1 MYRIAIVEDCP
12 EDSDLLVE
20 YLTRYEQEQG
30 EGFRIEQFSN
40 GLNFVEDY
48 RPDYDIVLMDI
59 EMPYLDGMATA
70 RKLREMD
77 SAVCLIF
84 VTNMA
89 QYAIEGYEVGALDY
103 LLKPIPYQH
112 FALKLERAIRNR
124 EARRERY
131 FGIQSPE
138 GFIRLPVSHIYYV
151 VSEKH
156 YLCFTT
162 QEGIYRQRGSLKELS
177 TQLPGQT
184 FARCHTS
191 YLVNMDYVERVGQS
205 TVTVK
210 GQELPISRT
219 CKKEF
224 MDSFARYLGGNH

>member
-1 MYRIAIVEDCP
+1 MYHIAIVEDCP
-12 EDSDLLVE
+12 EDSNLLVE
-20 YLTRYEQEQG
+20 YLNRYEAERD
-30 EGFRIEQFSN
+30 EKFKIEQFAN

-48 RPDYDIVLMDI
+48 HPDFDIVLMDI
-59 EMPYLDGMATA
+59 EMPHLDGMATA
-70 RKLREMD
+70 RKMREMD

-131 FGIQSPE
+131 FSIQSPE
-138 GFIRLPVSHIYYV
+138 GFVRLPISHIYYV

-162 QEGIYRQRGSLKELS
+162 QEGIYRQRGLLKELS
-177 TQLPGQT
+177 AQLPGQT

-191 YLVNMDYVERVGQS
+191 YLLNMDYVERVGQN